1 MNRISLS
8 VVSLVLIW
16 NNNGKLYTGFLY
28 IRKRTVPF
36 VHEFTATDQRE
47 RITRG
52 CCAAVAF
59 TTKTFARSF
68 RDKRE
73 TKWYFPADMRYE
85 KNFAVHAYKYINVY
99 MYIYTSMHEVRI
111 IVAISVWLVLQ
122 TTTIKS
128 DIASAGVC
136 SNDRPSTFARRFF
149 LYVAWWSVAR
159 LLTLRERVAI
169 VCRTGPLVSFLRSGS
184 SCNTNVRIFILL
196 IDLQFYNNTTIWKLE
211 ISLIFIAHSYSRWW

>member
-8 VVSLVLIW
+8 VVSLVLIR

-99 MYIYTSMHEVRI
+99 MYIYEHAWSAHNCRDIRVTCVANDNDKKRHSIGGGVFETIDRVRLR
-111 IVAISVWLVLQ
+111 VDSFSTLRGDLSLDCLPFVREWRLCAELDLWLVSSEAAPAVTQ
-122 TTTIKS
+122 MFEYS
-128 DIASAGVC
+128 
-136 SNDRPSTFARRFF
+136 
-149 LYVAWWSVAR
+149 
-159 LLTLRERVAI
+159 
-169 VCRTGPLVSFLRSGS
+169 SF
-184 SCNTNVRIFILL
+184 
-196 IDLQFYNNTTIWKLE
+196 
-211 ISLIFIAHSYSRWW
+211 